1 MRRFAVVL
9 ASGFLFATG
18 CTSGES
24 PPAPEPLTPA
34 ATAPPAASPTASR
47 PLRIRSAAITEADV
61 VRIESALKG
70 PLPKA
75 YRTFLLEHSG
85 EVAALEK
92 RSDEAGEFTVFPWS
106 RADEIIKEHSY
117 DLSFLYLEE
126 TNETLEDKVVLV
138 ATNGGGTTGS
148 STATSRSR
156 GSGSSITRR
165 RTSSR
170 ATTRS
175 TTTCTELRQTGG
187 GALPIP
193 RDLPQ

>member
-34 ATAPPAASPTASR
+34 ATAPPAASPTATT
-47 PLRIRSAAITEADV
+47 PNPPAAITEADV

-75 YRTFLLEHSG
+75 YRKFLLEHSG

-106 RADEIIKEHSY
+106 RADDIIKEHSY

-138 ATNGGGTTGS
+138 ATNGGGDYWFVYRDESKPGIWFYDHETQDVRPRYNTFDDYL
-148 STATSRSR
+148 A
-156 GSGSSITRR
+156 
-165 RTSSR
+165 
-170 ATTRS
+170 
-175 TTTCTELRQTGG
+175 ELRQTGG
-187 GALPIP
+187 GTLPIP
-193 RDLPQ
+193 RDLSQ